1 MRGVSGAPDPV
12 TVIVNAGSEV
22 LNVPSLA
29 VMTMFAYVP
38 S

>member
-1 MRGVSGAPDPV
+1 MSGESGAPDPV
-12 TVIVNAGSEV
+12 TVIVNALSEV
-22 LNVPSLA
+22 LDVPLLA